1 MYLKMVSDLSRLAL
15 WPILMKF
22 YEKTMSEMLNTKT
35 QNIFCCV
42 NENSTTSLTTLN
54 RGTRKQEERDKA
66 EFRKQ
71 KEAES

>member
-1 MYLKMVSDLSRLAL
+1 MYLKMFSDLSRLAL

-42 NENSTTSLTTLN
+42 NENDFFNQFEQGYKKTGGEKKSFL
-54 RGTRKQEERDKA
+54 
-66 EFRKQ
+66 F
-71 KEAES
+71 